1 MKTFILLFALN
12 LAPLTRSQID
22 EIRRLEHRLMAPCC
36 YSQTIDVHM
45 SQEAFDMRS
54 EVEAMVA
61 AGKSESE
68 IVAYY
73 KAKYGETILVVPDGA
88 AGKVAFAVPV
98 LAALIGTIFLSWF
111 LRRGIPVNSSA
122 SAVALPAPELPPA
135 ELIHKIRSEVG
146 DV

>member
-88 AGKVAFAVPV
+88 TGKVAFAVPV
-98 LAALIGTIFLSWF
+98 LAALIGTIFLGWF
-111 LRRGIPVNSSA
+111 LRRGTSVNLSA
-122 SAVALPAPELPPA
+122 SAVAQPAPELPPA

-146 DV
+146 DF